1 VLDKINRLY
10 YRREKKGVLAMK
22 SRKAMRVIQSN
33 FLVEARFK
41 LSLPQL
47 KLFLFMIKEIDIN
60 DKDFKTYRI
69 FIKDFLED
77 SKSKH
82 RDLYSKADDIT
93 DIFMKHLLRL
103 KEEDG
108 STSKVC
114 LMSYC
119 NYKQGRGYIKYRF
132 DKALKPHLLR
142 LKKQFTAYD
151 IANIIH
157 CKSTYSIRIYQLLK
171 SFEGLEERTITVEKL
186 KEMLMIEDEY
196 KRFYD
201 FKVNVLNKAYKE
213 LKGKPKNK
221 IKSDLYFEYTLNK
234 EGRKTESIT
243 FTIKKRKQQRMFDQ
257 KEETKYIDLTSKA
270 DELKREAE
278 SGEVITLSEFK
289 KTKE

>member
-1 VLDKINRLY
+1 
-10 YRREKKGVLAMK
+10 MK
-22 SRKAMRVIQSN
+22 PERAMRVIQSN

-41 LSLPQL
+41 LSLPEL

-60 DKDFKTYRI
+60 DKDFKTYRVY
-69 FIKDFLED
+69 IKDFLED

-82 RDLYSKADDIT
+82 RDIYTKADNIT

-108 STSKVC
+108 SIGKVC

-119 NYKQGRGYIKYRF
+119 NYKKGRGYIQYRF

-171 SFEGLEERTITVEKL
+171 SFEGLKERTITVSEL
-186 KEMLMIEDEY
+186 KNMLMIEDEY
-196 KRFYD
+196 QRFYD
-201 FKVNVLNKAYKE
+201 FKKNVIDRACKE

-234 EGRKTESIT
+234 EGRTTESIT
-243 FTIKKRKQQRMFDQ
+243 FTIKKRKQQRLFDR
-257 KEETKYIDLTSKA
+257 KDENHINISPSHYNDLTEKA
-270 DELKREAE
+270 EELKKDIE
-278 SGEVITLSEFK
+278 SGETISLSEFK
-289 KTKE
+289 SQIKE